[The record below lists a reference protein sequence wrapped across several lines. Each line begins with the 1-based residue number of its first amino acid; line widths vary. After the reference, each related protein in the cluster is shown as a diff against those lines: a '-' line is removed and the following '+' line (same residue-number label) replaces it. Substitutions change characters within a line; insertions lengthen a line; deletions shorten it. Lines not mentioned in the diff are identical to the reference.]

1 MLGSSSDRLVQVCP
15 PITSTFSSSRLLLP
29 HPTSFSCLSL
39 LFHLHLSVLLQLSD
53 GESSTCP
60 VEVNYSLEY
69 FSFLTFQII
78 SQCFS
83 EEWASLQD
91 AAASSSLP
99 LSHHR
104 SLPSLYRALTPL
116 DCNLRFPSP
125 LFLGGTAEKQ
135 L

>member
-1 MLGSSSDRLVQVCP
+1 MSVLGSSSDRLVQVCP

-29 HPTSFSCLSL
+29 HPTSFSSLSL
-39 LFHLHLSVLLQLSD
+39 LFLLHLSFLLQLSD
-53 GESSTCP
+53 GESSICP

-69 FSFLTFQII
+69 FSFLTFQIF
-78 SQCFS
+78 SHCFS

-91 AAASSSLP
+91 AAASS
-99 LSHHR
+99 